1 MAERR
6 KIWLVAV
13 AMVFCAAGLAAPTAQ
28 LGPTRARYDDA
39 DWKLKGAGVVCCP
52 CSVPCPCRS
61 NAQPSYGH
69 CEATLYLRI
78 AHGSYGAV
86 GLDDMQVV
94 SSGGMCAARPQGIA
108 ALYFEP
114 TASRS
119 QQLAFMKLWASF
131 SAGHVADFAHVRI
144 LPIHSEVTGGNLFKV
159 VIPGTLEMT
168 VDRNW
173 GRDSPPMPQVA
184 AQDHFSNTLQYAQ
197 NIRYSMHDVEAGL
210 DFDYSRRQA
219 NYREVDLSVQQYR
232 SRQML
237 VQFANGQGWF
247 TPEQMKLIKGQRLAI
262 PQLDWIRDK
271 AKQMFESGAK

>member
-1 MAERR
+1 MAERL
-6 KIWLVAV
+6 KIWLVV
-13 AMVFCAAGLAAPTAQ
+13 VTMLFCTAMLAAQVAE
-28 LGPTRARYDDA
+28 LGPIRTRYDGA
-39 DWKLKGAGVVCCP
+39 DWKLEGDGVVCCP
-52 CSVPCPCRS
+52 CSIPCPCRS

-86 GLDDMQVV
+86 RLDDMQVV
-94 SSGGMCAARPQGIA
+94 TSGGMCAIHPQGIA

-119 QQLAFMKLWASF
+119 QQLAFMRLWASF
-131 SAGHVADFAHVRI
+131 SAGHVADFPHVRI
-144 LPIHSEVTGGNLFKV
+144 LPIHSEVTGGSLFKV

-173 GRDSPPMPQVA
+173 GRDSPPMPRVA

-197 NIRYSMHDVEAGL
+197 NIRYWMHDVEAGL

-237 VQFANGQGWF
+237 IEFANGRGWF
-247 TPEQMKLIKGQRLAI
+247 TSEQMKLIRDQRLAI
-262 PQLDWIRDK
+262 PQRDWIRDK
-271 AKQMFESGAK
+271 AKQMFESGPK